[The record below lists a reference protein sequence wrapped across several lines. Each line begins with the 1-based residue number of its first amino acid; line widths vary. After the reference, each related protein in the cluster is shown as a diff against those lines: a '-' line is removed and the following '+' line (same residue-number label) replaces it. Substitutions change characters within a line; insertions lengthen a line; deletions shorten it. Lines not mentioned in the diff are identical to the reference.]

1 MKNPR
6 QTSQQQSLVI
16 SVLGE
21 NRQEVLHG
29 ITRYI
34 RDSGCNVIE
43 TRTSTMG
50 RQITIMCHAEGSW
63 DSLARFESGME
74 KLAEKLGVKLVSS
87 RTDARAFAQEMVPY
101 AIDAVC
107 IDQPGVLHELITF
120 CANREISISEL
131 SARAYTALNTGTG
144 MFAMQLA
151 INVPAQMHIATLR
164 EEFMEFCDQLNIDAI
179 LEPIKQ

>member
-1 MKNPR
+1 MKKPQ
-6 QTSQQQSLVI
+6 QTSQQQSLVL

-21 NRQEVLHG
+21 NRPAVLHG

-50 RQITIMCHAEGSW
+50 NQITIMCHAEGGW
-63 DSLARFESGME
+63 DNLARFESGMA
-74 KLAEKLGVKLVSS
+74 KLAEQLEIKLSVT
-87 RTDARAFAQEMVPY
+87 RTDMSVFSQEMIPY

-107 IDQPGVLHELITF
+107 LDQPGVLHDMVAF
-120 CANREISISEL
+120 CADRGIAIAEM
-131 SARAYTALNTGTG
+131 SARNYTATNTGVQ
-144 MFAMQLA
+144 MFTMQLA
-151 INVPAQMHIATLR
+151 VNVPARTHIASLR
-164 EEFMEFCDQLNIDAI
+164 EEFMEFCDRMNIDAI